1 MTSNETTKM
10 TTKVS
15 TDMKTRTKDE
25 IFKEM
30 ESLIW
35 KIFGDGSIGLPM
47 NDSKFVDEDGF
58 TLGSTT
64 AGRLDYNYTI
74 DYTLKG
80 ICMDGDWDNINDLIN
95 DGSWKKLYEEY
106 CECCNVSTHMETE
119 TNDKIYTT
127 STSSDEDSSDEESSD
142 EESSDE
148 ESRELHEYVVYVET
162 IVYGRYI
169 ITAYDKQDALDT
181 YDDGEYEMINE
192 CQLLPSRC
200 EEL

>member
-15 TDMKTRTKDE
+15 THIETRTKDK

-74 DYTLKG
+74 DYTLEG
-80 ICMDGDWDNINDLIN
+80 ICINRDCDNINDLIN
-95 DGSWKKLYEEY
+95 DGSWKKLYDEY
-106 CECCNVSTHMETE
+106 CECCNV
-119 TNDKIYTT
+119 T
-127 STSSDEDSSDEESSD
+127 SKSSSSD

-148 ESRELHEYVVYVET
+148 ESRELYEYVVYVET
-162 IVYGRYI
+162 TVYGRYT

-181 YDDGEYEMINE
+181 YEDGEYEIINE
-192 CQLLPSRC
+192 CEHLPSRC